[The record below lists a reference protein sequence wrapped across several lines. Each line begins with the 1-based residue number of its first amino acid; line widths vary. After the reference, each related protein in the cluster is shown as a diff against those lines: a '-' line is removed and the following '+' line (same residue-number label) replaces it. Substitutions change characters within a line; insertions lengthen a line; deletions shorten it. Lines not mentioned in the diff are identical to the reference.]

1 MRQHNG
7 DNTDDTDGGFDKCK
21 VKFSVAKLLTHCNL
35 EERWIRLDDI
45 TDCPEEK
52 TKCRLCQIRH
62 FSKK

>member
-7 DNTDDTDGGFDKCK
+7 DNIDDTDGGFDKCK

-35 EERWIRLDDI
+35 EERGIRLDDI

-52 TKCRLCQIRH
+52 TKCRLC
-62 FSKK
+62 